1 MSRRVCLG
9 VCLALAALV
18 LPSVAAARTATVTS
32 FDGTRIHVNFFA
44 AAGLRSGHRAPTV
57 MMGPGWGSPGDTSP
71 TDGAQPF
78 VGTVGVGTLRHAGF
92 NVLTWDPR
100 GFYKSGGT
108 VEVDSPRYEGRDVS
122 AMIDWLARQPQAQL
136 DHRGDPRVG
145 MAGGSYGG
153 GIQLVAAAI
162 DHRIDAIVPD
172 IAWHSLT
179 TSLDKYGDSKLGWSS
194 LLYAAGN
201 LAGRLNPLIGE
212 ANAASVA
219 GQPLTPAEYDFFAS
233 RGPGA
238 LVARIHAP
246 TLLIQGTADN
256 LFTLQEA
263 VTNYEILR
271 RHDVPVKMLWFC
283 GGHGVCRTNPGD
295 QALITKDT
303 IAWLDHYLKG
313 RIAVRTGP
321 VFEWVD
327 QNGAEHTGSDY
338 PLAARDPLTVTG
350 AGTLTLSTTGGS
362 GPIAPDPSAG
372 PLGLAAAGITPAAAS
387 NAVDL
392 TVRAPA
398 RRALVV
404 GAPQLTLTYRGL
416 AGSGTP
422 AKTYIYA
429 QIVDDATGKLL
440 GNQVTPIPVTLDGA
454 GHTVSEPLEIVAAT
468 DRPREHLTLQ
478 IVASTVA
485 YETQRT
491 TGAIDLNTVHL
502 VLPTVDPSARP
513 PGYRRPDPA

>member
-9 VCLALAALV
+9 VCLVLAALV
-18 LPSVAAARTATVTS
+18 VPSVAAARTATVTS
-32 FDGTRIHVNFFA
+32 FDQTKIHVNFFA
-44 AAGLRSGHRAPTV
+44 AAGLRAGHRAPTV

-71 TDGAQPF
+71 NDGAEPF
-78 VGTVGVGTLRHAGF
+78 VGSVGVGTLRHAGF

-100 GFYKSGGT
+100 GFYKSGGI

-122 AMIDWLARQPQAQL
+122 AMIDWLARQPQAEL
-136 DHRGDPRVG
+136 DHPGDPRVG

-194 LLYAAGN
+194 LLYAAGSV
-201 LAGRLNPLIGE
+201 AGRLNPLIGE
-212 ANAASVA
+212 ADAASAA
-219 GQPLTPAEYDFFAS
+219 GQPLSSAEYNFFAS

-263 VTNYEILR
+263 VNNYAILR
-271 RHDVPVKMLWFC
+271 QHGVQVKMLWFC

-295 QALITKDT
+295 QALITQDT

-313 RIAVRTGP
+313 HTAVRTGP

-327 QNGAEHTGSDY
+327 QDGVEHTGGDY
-338 PLAARDPLTVTG
+338 PLAAATPLTAGG
-350 AGTLTLSTTGGS
+350 AGTLTLSPTGGS
-362 GPIAPDPSAG
+362 GPISPDPSAG
-372 PLGLAAAGITPAAAS
+372 PLGVAAAGITPGTAT
-387 NAVDL
+387 NAVNV

-398 RRALVV
+398 RRTLVV
-404 GAPQLTLTYRGL
+404 GAPRLTLTYRGL

-422 AKTYIYA
+422 ARTYIYA

-440 GNQVTPIPVTLDGA
+440 GNQVTPVPVTLDGA
-454 GHTVSEPLEIVAAT
+454 SHTVSEALEIVAAT
-468 DRPREHLTLQ
+468 DRPGEHLMLQ
-478 IVASTVA
+478 IAASTVA

-491 TGAIDLNTVHL
+491 TGALDLSAVHIA
-502 VLPTVDPSARP
+502 LPD
-513 PGYRRPDPA
+513 G